1 MLAGSTPWPTPLAAG
16 YRAAGYWLDHT
27 MGQRLRT
34 LTELHGD
41 RIALT
46 ENGVG
51 TSFYEL
57 DDRADRLTAG
67 LYRLGIRAGDR
78 IVVQLPGITAFAELV
93 FALFRLGAIPVMAL
107 PPHRSSEIGYFCQ
120 FSEAVAYIIPDRH
133 GGFDYRELAAEIRAG
148 APSLRHVIV
157 AGDAGDFIALSD
169 LYDEKIPLPEPA
181 ADEVALLQLSG
192 GSTGVPKLIPRTHN
206 DYLYTALACARASG
220 TTEDTVY
227 LNVLPIGHNFPL
239 VSPGLLGTLAVGGRT
254 VLAPAPSPDAAF
266 PLIES
271 EGVTLTSLVPP
282 LALIWL
288 QAAAR
293 RTEDLSSLDVMQ
305 IGGAK
310 CSAEVAGRI
319 RPVLGCTLQQIFG
332 MAEGLI
338 NTTRLD
344 DPDEAIINTQ
354 GRPISPADEIR
365 IVDDEDNDV
374 PVGAPGHLLVRGAYT
389 IRGYYKAFEH
399 NTIAFTEDGY
409 YRTGDIVRRRPDG
422 NLVVEGRA
430 KDQIN
435 RGGEKV
441 AAEEI
446 ENHLLAHP
454 AVHDAA
460 VVAMPDAFLG
470 ERTCAYV
477 IPSGEFPAA
486 SELAGFLRR
495 RGLAGFK
502 IPDRF
507 EFVPEFP
514 QIGVG
519 KISKTELRRAIAD
532 AMKEK
537 M

>member
-1 MLAGSTPWPTPLAAG
+1 MLAGSTPWPPALASA
-16 YRAAGYWLDHT
+16 YRAAGYWRDET
-27 MGQRLRT
+27 FGQRLHT
-34 LTELHGD
+34 LADQHGD
-41 RIALT
+41 RIAVT

-51 TSFYEL
+51 TSFGTL
-57 DDRADRLTAG
+57 DRRADQLAGG
-67 LYRLGIRAGDR
+67 LYGLGIRPGDR
-78 IVVQLPGITAFAELV
+78 VVVQLPGITAFVELC
-93 FALFRLGAIPVMAL
+93 FALFRIGAIPVMAL
-107 PPHRSSEIGYFCQ
+107 PPHRANEIGYFCQ
-120 FSEAVAYIIPDRH
+120 FTEAVAYVIPDRH
-133 GGFDYRELAAEIRAG
+133 AGFDYRPLAAEVRKTT
-148 APSLRHVIV
+148 PTLKHVIV
-157 AGDAGDFIALSD
+157 VGEAAEFVDIADLYQEPVALS
-169 LYDEKIPLPEPA
+169 EPA
-181 ADEVALLQLSG
+181 ADEVAVLQLSG

-220 TTEDTVY
+220 TTADTVY

-254 VLAPAPSPDAAF
+254 VLAPAPSPDVAF
-266 PLIES
+266 ALIES
-271 EGVTLTSLVPP
+271 ERATLASLVPP
-282 LALIWL
+282 LALVWL

-293 RTEDLSSLDVMQ
+293 QKFDLSSLEVMQ

-310 CSAEVAGRI
+310 CSAEVARRI

-344 DPDEAIINTQ
+344 DPDEVIIDTQ
-354 GRPISPADEIR
+354 GRPISPGDEVR
-365 IVDDEDNDV
+365 IVDDNDEDV
-374 PVGAPGHLLVRGAYT
+374 APGESGHLLARGPYT
-389 IRGYYKAFEH
+389 IRGYYQADEH
-399 NTIAFTEDGY
+399 NATAFTDDGF
-409 YRTGDIVRRRPDG
+409 YRTGDVVRQRPDG

-454 AVHDAA
+454 YVHDAA

-477 IPSGEFPAA
+477 IPVGEPPTSAVLAA
-486 SELAGFLRR
+486 FLRE
-495 RGLAGFK
+495 RGLAAYK

-507 EFVPEFP
+507 EFVTEFP

-519 KISKTELRRAIAD
+519 KISKTELRKAIAESL
-532 AMKEK
+532 KERK
-537 M
+537 

>member
-1 MLAGSTPWPTPLAAG
+1 MLAGSIPWPTSLAAC
-16 YRAAGYWLDHT
+16 YRAAGYWLDQTIGERLHT
-27 MGQRLRT
+27 LADQR
-34 LTELHGD
+34 GD
-41 RIALT
+41 AIVVT

-51 TSFYEL
+51 TSFGEL
-57 DDRADRLTAG
+57 DDRADRLAAG
-67 LYRLGIRAGDR
+67 LYRLGIRPTDR
-78 IVVQLPGITAFAELV
+78 VVVQLPGTMAFVELV

-107 PPHRSSEIGYFCQ
+107 PPHRSSEIGYFCR
-120 FSEAVAYIIPDRH
+120 FSEAVAYVIPDRH
-133 GGFDYRELAAEIRAG
+133 AGFDYRELAAQVQAG
-148 APSLRHVIV
+148 APALRHVIV
-157 AGDAGDFIALSD
+157 AGNAGDFIALSD
-169 LYDEKIPLPEPA
+169 LYDEKIALAEPA

-220 TTEDTVY
+220 TTQDTVY

-254 VLAPAPSPDAAF
+254 VLAPAPSPDVAF
-266 PLIES
+266 RLIES
-271 EGVTLTSLVPP
+271 ERATLTSLVPP
-282 LALIWL
+282 LALVWL

-293 RTEDLSSLDVMQ
+293 RTEDLTSLQVVQ

-310 CSAEVAGRI
+310 CSAEVASRI

-365 IVDDEDNDV
+365 IVDDDDNDV
-374 PVGAPGHLLVRGAYT
+374 PVGTTGHLLARGAYT
-389 IRGYYKAFEH
+389 IRGYYQASQH
-399 NTIAFTEDGY
+399 NAVAFTADGY

-477 IPSGEFPAA
+477 IPSSAQPAA
-486 SELAGFLRR
+486 GELASFLRK

-507 EFVPEFP
+507 EYVDEFP

-519 KISKTELRRAIAD
+519 KISKTELRREIAD

-537 M
+537 T